1 MGTPAFRLPVPLLS
15 PWLLIALL
23 VSTPTLGSP
32 PATGGPCH
40 LLDYGD
46 LSVATFPVGTSFMT
60 GGVTVHVREISFN
73 LGPCMPPTF
82 GNFVRAGSGF
92 FCNSGMGLGVF
103 NANLEYDFGTPV
115 TEVIVPY
122 GEVGGFV
129 SLAVNGDCRMAAN
142 FTDYD
147 GTVLGGVGI
156 EVVQS
161 GQPGQ
166 GCGSIILSGNVADMV
181 VGGNEV
187 FFDNLRF
194 CRQCPLPLRAGF
206 EDVPLGATFPVG
218 ASFTSG
224 DAHCAIR
231 GFFPAP
237 GPACVDP
244 IGGGFAHVV
253 GTNMACG
260 EGQELLVNNVNVA
273 IDFGVALERLV
284 LSFAELGGNVNLTI
298 NGDCKNVPNLSML
311 NGTVLGGV
319 EVLAIDFGAPGQ
331 GCGVLYALGPI
342 TDFMIGGQEL
352 WIDQVRACE
361 LGVLAADDGGTVA
374 ESSIGAV
381 LEQNVPN
388 PFNPSTTIAFELAA
402 GAGTKLEVFDA
413 GGRRVRALLDGA
425 IGRGRHEVVWD
436 GLDERGVRVP
446 SGVYRYRLTAA
457 GFSTTK
463 SMIVLK

>member
-1 MGTPAFRLPVPLLS
+1 
-15 PWLLIALL
+15 LLIALL
-23 VSTPTLGSP
+23 APTPTVGTP

-46 LSVATFPVGTSFMT
+46 LPVATFPVGTSFVT
-60 GGVTVHVREISFN
+60 GGVTVHVREIYFN

-82 GNFVRAGSGF
+82 GNFVRTGSGF
-92 FCNSGMGLGVF
+92 FCNTGMGLGVI
-103 NANLEYDFGTPV
+103 NANLDYDFGTPV

-129 SLAVNGDCRMAAN
+129 SLAINGDCLMAAN
-142 FTDYD
+142 FTDFD

-156 EVVQS
+156 EVVLN

-166 GCGSIILSGNVADMV
+166 SCGLIVLNGKVDDLV

-206 EDVPLGATFPVG
+206 EDVPLGTTFPVG
-218 ASFTSG
+218 ATFTSG
-224 DAHCAIR
+224 NANCAIR
-231 GFFPAP
+231 AFFPPP
-237 GPACVDP
+237 GPTCADP
-244 IGGGFAHVV
+244 FAGGFAHVV
-253 GTNMACG
+253 GTSMACG
-260 EGQELLVNNVNVA
+260 AGQELLVNNVNVA
-273 IDFGVALERLV
+273 IDFGVAIDRLV
-284 LSFAELGGNVNLTI
+284 LSFAEIGGNVNLMI
-298 NGDCKNVPNLSML
+298 NGECRNVANLSML
-311 NGTVLGGV
+311 NGTLLGGV
-319 EVLAIDFGAPGQ
+319 EVLAIDFVAPGQ
-331 GCGVLYALGPI
+331 GCGMLYALGPI

-361 LGVLAADDGGTVA
+361 LGVTAADDGGTPA
-374 ESSIGAV
+374 ESPVRAV
-381 LEQNVPN
+381 LEQNIPN

-402 GAGTKLEVFDA
+402 SAQTKLEVFDA
-413 GGRRVRALLDGA
+413 GGRHVRSLLDGA

-457 GFSTTK
+457 GLTTTK

>member
-1 MGTPAFRLPVPLLS
+1 
-15 PWLLIALL
+15 LLIAM
-23 VSTPTLGSP
+23 VAPTPTLGSP
-32 PATGGPCH
+32 SAVSGPCH
-40 LLDYGD
+40 VLDYGD
-46 LSVATFPVGTSFMT
+46 LPIATFPVGTSFVT
-60 GGVTVHVREISFN
+60 GGVTVHVREINFN

-82 GNFVRAGSGF
+82 GNFVRSGSGF
-92 FCNSGMGLGVF
+92 FCNSGMGLGAI
-103 NANLEYDFGTPV
+103 NANLDYDFGTTV

-129 SLAVNGDCRMAAN
+129 SLAINGDCRMAAN

-156 EVVQS
+156 EVVQN

-166 GCGSIILSGNVADMV
+166 GCGLIILNGKVDDLV

-206 EDVPLGATFPVG
+206 EDLTLGAIFPVG
-218 ASFTSG
+218 STFTSG
-224 DAHCAIR
+224 NADFGIR
-231 GFFPAP
+231 PFFPAP
-237 GPACVDP
+237 TGVPCANP
-244 IGGGFAHVV
+244 FAGGFAHVV

-260 EGQELLVNNVNVA
+260 VGQELLVNNVNVA
-273 IDFGVALERLV
+273 IDFGVPLDRLV
-284 LSFAELGGNVNLTI
+284 ISFAELGGNVNLTI
-298 NGDCKNVPNLSML
+298 NGDCKNVANFSTL
-311 NGTVLGGV
+311 NGTLVGGV

-331 GCGVLYALGPI
+331 SCGILHAFGSI

-361 LGVLAADDGGTVA
+361 QGVLAVDDGGTVA
-374 ESSIGAV
+374 GSLVRAV

-402 GAGTKLEVFDA
+402 DAQAKLDVFDA
-413 GGRRVRALLDGA
+413 SGRLVRALLDAGIA
-425 IGRGRHEVVWD
+425 RGRHEVVWD
-436 GLDERGVRVP
+436 GLDERGVGVP
-446 SGVYRYRLTAA
+446 SGVYLYRLTAA
-457 GFSTTK
+457 GFSTTRR
-463 SMIVLK
+463 MIVLE